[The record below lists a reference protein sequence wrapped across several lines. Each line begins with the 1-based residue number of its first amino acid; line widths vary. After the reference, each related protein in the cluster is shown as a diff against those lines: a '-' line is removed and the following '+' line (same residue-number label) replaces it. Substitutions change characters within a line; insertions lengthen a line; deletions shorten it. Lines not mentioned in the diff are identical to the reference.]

1 MRLNDEARR
10 LLLART
16 MASNQAVGMVSRHR
30 CASAAGHDCR
40 GQALVAMF
48 AALGLGMFGTIS
60 SGCGANDCTL
70 LDWNEG
76 LTVDFLTP
84 DLLPDGSYKLA
95 VEADGVAVDLAVD
108 FEDGFA
114 TCAPGG
120 DAPPCSDVVAL
131 TLDRNLHASIEL
143 AVPINIGV
151 NVYYTDGGSLAG
163 GPERA
168 SIRLQR
174 DGETILEATFE
185 PSYVRDE
192 PNGDGC
198 GVATRAGYEVTVP
211 PQDSALAA
219 D

>member
-10 LLLART
+10 LLPAQT

-30 CASAAGHDCR
+30 SAPAAGHGCR
-40 GQALVAMF
+40 GQALVAIS
-48 AALGLGMFGTIS
+48 AALGLGMFGTLS
-60 SGCGANDCTL
+60 SGCGANDCAAVS
-70 LDWNEG
+70 WPEG

-108 FEDGFA
+108 FEDGLA

-120 DAPPCSDVVAL
+120 DAPPCSDVVGL
-131 TLDRNLHASIEL
+131 TLHRYLHASIEV

-151 NVYYTDGGSLAG
+151 NLHYTDGGSLAG
-163 GPERA
+163 GPDMA
-168 SIRLQR
+168 SISLQR
-174 DGETILEATFE
+174 NRDTILEATVE

-198 GVATRAGYEVTVP
+198 GVATRARYEVTVP